1 MNKYRKDINNGK
13 DVMQHKLCISTLS
26 RNLTKL
32 TAASLGTDTVAPDLS
47 HSGSGSEL
55 ERRWI

>member
-13 DVMQHKLCISTLS
+13 DIMQHKLLVGTLS
-26 RNLTKL
+26 RNLAEL

-47 HSGSGSEL
+47 HNGGGSEPQ
-55 ERRWI
+55 RRWI